1 MAISILMGDFILVRH
16 YNATRRMVPTGA
28 GCTKRLQVIHLH
40 IVHYPLLALAE
51 GQVGADRMNRPLS
64 PTFPARGL
72 ASTTT
77 DSLEPAG
84 EFVCLL
90 GAAER
95 GAKESREPGSK
106 QMEDHGKIGRNHCD
120 KGLPVSPFA
129 GQLCTIDGILSAP
142 RGGGGYELAPGRSGK
157 CDITTHHQD
166 KHALQDRA
174 HEDEQSS
181 AKDDGRSN
189 LFDEF
194 EARFPEHG
202 DGD

>member
-1 MAISILMGDFILVRH
+1 MAISILMGDFNLVRH

-28 GCTKRLQVIHLH
+28 G
-40 IVHYPLLALAE
+40 
-51 GQVGADRMNRPLS
+51 MNCPLS

-72 ASTTT
+72 ASTAT

-129 GQLCTIDGILSAP
+129 GQLCTIDGVLSAP
-142 RGGGGYELAPGRSGK
+142 GGGGCELAPGRSGK

-181 AKDDGRSN
+181 AKDDGRGN

-194 EARFPEHG
+194 EAGFPEHG

>member
-1 MAISILMGDFILVRH
+1 MAISILMGDFNLVRH

-51 GQVGADRMNRPLS
+51 GQVGADRMNCPLS

-72 ASTTT
+72 ASTAT

-129 GQLCTIDGILSAP
+129 GQLCTIDGV
-142 RGGGGYELAPGRSGK
+142 
-157 CDITTHHQD
+157 HQD

-181 AKDDGRSN
+181 AKDDGRGN

-194 EARFPEHG
+194 EAGFPEHG